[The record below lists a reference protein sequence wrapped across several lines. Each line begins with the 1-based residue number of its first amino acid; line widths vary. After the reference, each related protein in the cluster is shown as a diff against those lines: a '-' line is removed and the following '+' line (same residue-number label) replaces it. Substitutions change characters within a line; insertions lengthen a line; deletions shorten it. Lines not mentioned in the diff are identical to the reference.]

1 MEYRKLPATRGWH
14 WIKQGITLYKKSPIL
29 WVVLAIIGML
39 GMIAISSIPVV
50 GEPLSSLLFPVLY
63 AGLLLGC
70 FALEQGEELELA
82 HLFACFQRN
91 TQALVTLGGI
101 TLVIQFLILGLMKM
115 TGGESLVNLLMNE
128 QAISDP
134 QLFTVAIESSGISI
148 FIGLILFSGLFL
160 ATQFAPMLV
169 VFGNI
174 KPLQALHTSAWL
186 CLRNIAPLSVYGA
199 LMMSLAL
206 LASMPMML
214 GWFILLPL
222 MITSS
227 YSAFRDLVLINQ
239 TSDDA
244 TSPTVNASDSANP

>member
-14 WIKQGITLYKKSPIL
+14 WIKQGLALYKKSPIL
-29 WVVLAIIGML
+29 WVVLAMIGVL

-50 GEPLSSLLFPVLY
+50 GEPLSTLLFPVIY

-70 FALEQGEELELA
+70 FALEKGEELELA
-82 HLFACFQRN
+82 HLFAGFQRN
-91 TQALVTLGGI
+91 TKALVTLGGI
-101 TLVIQFLILGLMKM
+101 TLVIQLIILGLMKM
-115 TGGESLVNLLMNE
+115 TGGESLVNLLMSE
-128 QAISDP
+128 QAINDP
-134 QLFTVAIESSGISI
+134 QLFTAAIESAGISI
-148 FIGLILFSGLFL
+148 FIGLILFSGLLL

-169 VFGNI
+169 LFGNI

-186 CLRNIAPLSVYGA
+186 CLRNMAPLTVYGA

-222 MITSS
+222 MVTSS
-227 YSAFRDLVLINQ
+227 YAAFRDLVLIDQ
-239 TSDDA
+239 TSEA
-244 TSPTVNASDSANP
+244 TESTVTEPSDSTNS